1 MSFENQAET
10 WAKELRNFGGL
21 ELTARDMTATDAAA
35 VFAFE
40 WLVYAYCVRH
50 ELPNPASEPAPRPA
64 ADRLMAWVLARRDEL
79 ERAVRDRDELAAP
92 DAYAVSVE
100 DRAARAGEFWAW
112 VREEEALD
120 AMGAGGGR

>member
-21 ELTARDMTATDAAA
+21 ELTARDMTATDAAV

-50 ELPNPASEPAPRPA
+50 ELPNPGIEPAPRPA

-79 ERAVRDRDELAAP
+79 ERAVRDRDELMH
-92 DAYAVSVE
+92 DALASVE

-112 VREEEALD
+112 VREEGAITAVEAQED
-120 AMGAGGGR
+120 R